1 MDIEKKFEFH
11 FATIWEKVSDYVPD
25 DIALVSGENKKNWRD
40 YEQTS
45 AKIASFLKDR
55 GIKKNSKV
63 GLYLFNCNEY
73 LESQFAT
80 FKVMGVP
87 INVNYRYKSE
97 ELIYL
102 LDNSDS
108 EAVFFHE
115 SYLDQILLIY
125 KNLPNIK
132 TWIQIGGKESPKI
145 NNFFL
150 YENILL
156 SNAPMERIKRDE
168 DSIYMIY
175 TGGTTGMPKGVMYTH
190 GSFVISMFGGLK
202 MQGYDVPDVRKKE
215 NIFQLKEV
223 IQKRSHE
230 NDSTRCLI
238 ACPLMHGTGMFLGGF
253 MTHCLGGS
261 IITIP
266 EIGLDPAKLLREI
279 EINKVNNL
287 IIVGDAF
294 AKPILNEL
302 DSGHKNG
309 NPYDISSLQIIISS
323 GVIWSADVKAGI
335 LKHHDVKLFDSMGS
349 SEGGMGSS
357 VSSRKK
363 SVKTA
368 KFRMNP
374 DVIVLGDDGRIVE
387 PGSGVRGLVGTS
399 GLVPLGYY
407 KDPVKSAETFKEVNG
422 KRYSFPGDYA
432 LVESDGSVTLLGRGS
447 NCINS
452 AGEKIYP
459 EEVEEALKLDPSID
473 DVLVVGVEDE
483 KYGQK
488 VVAVASF
495 NKDMSITEDDLKTNT
510 KAHLSSYK
518 VPKNI
523 KFVEKVSRAPNGKA
537 DYKWAKE
544 LAKEFINA

>member
-25 DIALVSGENKKNWRD
+25 DIALVSGENKKNWKE

-132 TWIQIGGKESPKI
+132 TWIQIGGKESPEI

-150 YENILL
+150 YENIVL
-156 SNAPMERIKRDE
+156 SNEPMERIKRDE
-168 DSIYMIY
+168 DNIYMIY
-175 TGGTTGMPKGVMYTH
+175 TGGTTGMPKGVMYSH

-215 NIFQLKEV
+215 NILQLKEV

-230 NDSTRCLI
+230 NNSTRCLI
-238 ACPLMHGTGMFLGGF
+238 ACPLMHATGMFLGGF

-266 EIGLDPAKLLREI
+266 EIGLNPVKLLREI
-279 EINKVNNL
+279 EINRVNNL
-287 IIVGDAF
+287 VIVGDAF

-302 DSGHKNG
+302 DLGNKNG

-363 SVKTA
+363 SIKTA

-374 DVIVLGDDGRIVE
+374 DVIVLGDNEKIVE

-432 LVESDGSVTLLGRGS
+432 LVESDGSLTLLGRGS

-488 VVAVASF
+488 VVAIASF

-523 KFVEKVSRAPNGKA
+523 KFVEKVCRAPNGKA

-544 LAKEFINA
+544 LAKEFKNA